1 MRIISDFHDYY
12 DAVQAAGQ
20 DQTLIYFRK
29 REEEIVS
36 DYSLPV
42 IEWSVWLRDSKRI
55 RVQEHIIGF
64 CGKSTQQFC

>member
-42 IEWSVWLRDSKRI
+42 IEWSVWLRDSRGS
-55 RVQEHIIGF
+55 GF
-64 CGKSTQQFC
+64 KNTLLDSVGRLTQQFC